1 MSSIFDQPSRP
12 AVDPTTIAGPDGSF
26 VASTQTVARGRRER
40 GGAFSEARDQHYAP
54 ALMRSTV
61 VIFIC
66 IASMLLVVGFLWLTM
81 PSAPSVRVS
90 VSGSIFVTAIG
101 FFLSGNTFRLR
112 DIRRRVGNRARAGL
126 IPPIQALSE
135 LPPRDTIQRRFI
147 IGAVAAFVGLL
158 ALVLIAVF
166 ANGDDSGSETVI
178 APIIGAIF
186 AMLCFLA
193 GSYSRPID

>member
-1 MSSIFDQPSRP
+1 MSIYDQSTRP
-12 AVDPTTIAGPDGSF
+12 TDSTGPHSTGPQESF
-26 VASTQTVARGRRER
+26 VASTHTMARAKKRP
-40 GGAFSEARDQHYAP
+40 GGAFSEHRDQHYAP
-54 ALMRSTV
+54 ALMRSGA

-66 IASMLLVVGFLWLTM
+66 AAAMLIVVGFLWLTL
-81 PSAPSVRVS
+81 PHKSSVRVS

-112 DIRRRVGNRARAGL
+112 DVRRRIGNRARAGL
-126 IPPIQALSE
+126 IAPIDALSE
-135 LPPRDTIQRRFI
+135 LPPRDTIHRRFL
-147 IGAVAAFVGLL
+147 IGAVAAAVGLT
-158 ALVLIAVF
+158 ALVIVAILARGEDDNNAVI
-166 ANGDDSGSETVI
+166 I

>member
-1 MSSIFDQPSRP
+1 
-12 AVDPTTIAGPDGSF
+12 
-26 VASTQTVARGRRER
+26 
-40 GGAFSEARDQHYAP
+40 
-54 ALMRSTV
+54 MRSAV
-61 VIFIC
+61 VILIC
-66 IASMLLVVGFLWLTM
+66 GISMGAVIGFLWLTM
-81 PSAPSVRVS
+81 PDNSSVRVS

-112 DIRRRVGNRARAGL
+112 DIRRRIGNRARAGL
-126 IPPIQALSE
+126 IAPIDALSE
-135 LPPRDTIQRRFI
+135 LPPRDTIHRRFL
-147 IGAVAAFVGLL
+147 IGATAAFVGLT

-166 ANGDDSGSETVI
+166 ANGEDSGKETII

>member
-1 MSSIFDQPSRP
+1 MSSIYEQSGRPDQ
-12 AVDPTTIAGPDGSF
+12 TGPQEVF
-26 VASTQTVARGRRER
+26 VASTQRAQKRRQ
-40 GGAFSEARDQHYAP
+40 GGAFSEPRDQHYAP

-61 VIFIC
+61 VIGMC
-66 IASMLLVVGFLWLTM
+66 IVSMLIVVGFLWLTL
-81 PSAPSVRVS
+81 PPQSSVRVS

-112 DIRRRVGNRARAGL
+112 DIRRRIGNRARAGL
-126 IPPIQALSE
+126 IAPIDALSE
-135 LPPRDTIQRRFI
+135 LPPRDTIHRRFL
-147 IGAVAAFVGLL
+147 IGAMAAVVGLT
-158 ALVLIAVF
+158 ALVLVAF
-166 ANGDDSGSETVI
+166 LSEGEHKGNSTLI

>member
-1 MSSIFDQPSRP
+1 MGR
-12 AVDPTTIAGPDGSF
+12 ARK
-26 VASTQTVARGRRER
+26 ARGS
-40 GGAFSEARDQHYAP
+40 AFSEARDQHYAP
-54 ALMRSTV
+54 ALMRSAV

-66 IASMLLVVGFLWLTM
+66 GISMVLVVGFLWLTM
-81 PSAPSVRVS
+81 PSSSSVRVS

-112 DIRRRVGNRARAGL
+112 DVRRRIGNRARAGL
-126 IPPIQALSE
+126 IAPIDALSE
-135 LPPRDTIQRRFI
+135 LPPRDTIQRRFM
-147 IGAVAAFVGLL
+147 IGAVAAFVGLT
-158 ALVLIAVF
+158 ALVFIAVF
-166 ANGDDSGSETVI
+166 ANGDGSGDGSGSETVI

>member
-1 MSSIFDQPSRP
+1 MSIYEQSVRPDQ
-12 AVDPTTIAGPDGSF
+12 TGPQEVF
-26 VASTQTVARGRRER
+26 VASTQSMARAKKRQ
-40 GGAFSEARDQHYAP
+40 GGAFSEHRDQHYAP

-61 VIFIC
+61 VIGIC
-66 IASMLLVVGFLWLTM
+66 VFAMLVVVGFLWLTM
-81 PSAPSVRVS
+81 PSSSSVRVS

-112 DIRRRVGNRARAGL
+112 DVRRRIGNRARAGL
-126 IPPIQALSE
+126 IAPIDALSE
-135 LPPRDTIQRRFI
+135 LPPRDTIHRRFL
-147 IGAVAAFVGLL
+147 IGAVSAIVGLT
-158 ALVLIAVF
+158 ALVIVAFL
-166 ANGDDSGSETVI
+166 ANGEHQGNATII